1 METVDSKGDAL
12 SQPLAS
18 ASATAAKQEP
28 LKDRIPI
35 IWTGKAKD
43 NAGSSKAAE
52 APETTE
58 KQQTPEPK
66 PLQRMKPNAAFLLN
80 VVADAQR
87 GNERLCAD
95 EATNASLTVL
105 GQVRSSFMHQF
116 CSSYHACERP
126 CMICSLLTLQ
136 PTRAVASWHEESDAS
151 VIFCFA
157 GS

>member
-1 METVDSKGDAL
+1 MT
-12 SQPLAS
+12 
-18 ASATAAKQEP
+18 AKQEP
-28 LKDRIPI
+28 LKDRNPI
-35 IWTGKAKD
+35 IWKGKAKD
-43 NAGSSKAAE
+43 DTSSSKAAE

-105 GQVRSSFMHQF
+105 GQVRSSFCTSFAAATMH
-116 CSSYHACERP
+116 ARDP
-126 CMICSLLTLQ
+126 
-136 PTRAVASWHEESDAS
+136 A
-151 VIFCFA
+151 
-157 GS
+157 